1 MSQPAVPRRKPIV
14 LTEGDTRSLLFG
26 DGAIQSKMLLSRPH
40 ALTLAYTR
48 AMMCFLLFL
57 PRPRH
62 IFMVGL
68 GGGSLAKFCHHH
80 LPGADVTVAEFDAD
94 VIALRDQ
101 FAVPPDGPRFR
112 VLHADAVDVIATH
125 EAQFDVL
132 IVDGYDVNGM
142 PPALGSAAFYASCR
156 RALRPGGV
164 LVANLHANDRDF
176 PGVLRRLR
184 DAFDGR
190 VCGFRGMSYGNRVKF
205 AVKAPAPASWWPWS
219 LCRAVLVRR
228 LVAAT
233 RGLSAPLNRR
243 LARAVVDWAGRR
255 G

>member
-1 MSQPAVPRRKPIV
+1 MSAPNLPPRRKPII
-14 LTEGDTRSLLFG
+14 LTDGDTRTLLFG
-26 DGAIQSKMLLSRPH
+26 DGAIQSEMLLSRPQ

-48 AMMCFLLFL
+48 AMMCFLLFV
-57 PRPRH
+57 PRPRS
-62 IFMVGL
+62 ILMVGL
-68 GGGSLAKFCHHH
+68 GGGSLAKFCHRH
-80 LPGADVTVAEFDAD
+80 LPEADVTVVELDPE
-94 VIALRDQ
+94 VIAVRAQ

-112 VLHADAVDVIATH
+112 VVQGDAVDVIATH
-125 EAQFDVL
+125 AARFDVL
-132 IVDGYDVNGM
+132 VVDGYDVNGM
-142 PPALGSAAFYASCR
+142 PPALGSAAFYASCL

-184 DAFDGR
+184 EVFAGR

-205 AVKAPAPASWWPWS
+205 AVKAPAPS
-219 LCRAVLVRR
+219 LVPGRAVLVRH

-233 RGLSAPLNRR
+233 RGLSAPLNRL
-243 LARAVVDWAGRR
+243 LARAVVAWAGRR

>member
-1 MSQPAVPRRKPIV
+1 MSEPAVPPRRKPIV
-14 LTEGDTRSLLFG
+14 LTDGDTRTLLFG
-26 DGAIQSKMLLSRPH
+26 DGAIQSKMLLSRPQ

-48 AMMCFLLFL
+48 AMMCFLLFV
-57 PRPRH
+57 PRPRR
-62 IFMVGL
+62 ILMVGL
-68 GGGSLAKFCHHH
+68 GGGSLAKFCHRY
-80 LPGADVTVAEFDAD
+80 LSDADVTVVELDPE
-94 VIALRDQ
+94 VIAVREQ

-112 VLHADAVDVIATH
+112 VIHADAVDVIGRH
-125 EAQFDVL
+125 EAAFDVL
-132 IVDGYDVNGM
+132 IVDGYDVSGM
-142 PPALGSAAFYASCR
+142 PPALGSAAFYANCL

-184 DAFDGR
+184 TAFDGR

-205 AVKAPAPASWWPWS
+205 AVKAPAPSWMPG
-219 LCRAVLVRR
+219 RAVLVRQ

-233 RGLSAPLNRR
+233 RGLSAPLNRL
-243 LARAVVDWAGRR
+243 LAHAVVAWAGRR